1 MTNFCLGLGSLK
13 AVISA
18 VFYRSQLNYENLH
31 LWDAA
36 AKRSVSAAITPIKC
50 VTFGRIPGINTCILS
65 RAMSCTVS
73 SSYRESCVSK
83 ILKTSFGNYDHAL

>member
-1 MTNFCLGLGSLK
+1 VTNFCLGLGSLK

-36 AKRSVSAAITPIKC
+36 AKRSVSAAITPKPPFSNIQ
-50 VTFGRIPGINTCILS
+50 
-65 RAMSCTVS
+65 M
-73 SSYRESCVSK
+73 
-83 ILKTSFGNYDHAL
+83 H